1 MQNSPGCLTVLA
13 LVLSLILLC
22 CACAGQPSETA
33 APETTESAPTTAEV
47 TFQPNNGDPVTV
59 FTVEKGTA
67 APEAP
72 TPQKRACLFTGW
84 YVGETKWDP
93 SAPVEADVTVTAR
106 WALAENAFDPDP
118 NAGTRAEGTDLRVCS
133 FNTLSPSVGSM
144 VPVSP
149 ERDAAFME
157 MINAYSPDI
166 IALQEQGESWFNAL
180 TSAFSGTDYKL
191 ITGKYPSFA
200 GISSTNNMAY
210 NSAALELLDAY
221 IHEYFVGR
229 NMVWAVFETKDE
241 AKQQLIAVST
251 HWTTIEDDNGRVL
264 QAREML
270 GQIGKLKEKYPS
282 ALVIAMGDFNSWDSY
297 GSYKT
302 VLTEGNMQ
310 DAKYAAV
317 KRGLTAATSH
327 ASLKTKSF
335 TEEKINTAECIDH
348 IFLSEGIESLYYDT
362 IIDQRI
368 FVASDHCAIYADIQF
383 KS

>member
-1 MQNSPGCLTVLA
+1 MTVLVLA
-13 LVLSLILLC
+13 LSVILLC
-22 CACAGQPSETA
+22 CACAGLPSETA
-33 APETTESAPTTAEV
+33 APTETTAPDTV
-47 TFQPNNGDPVTV
+47 TVTYQPNNGDPTSV
-59 FTVEKGTA
+59 FTVEKGSA

-72 TPQKRACLFTGW
+72 TPEKRACVFSGW

-93 SAPVEADVTVTAR
+93 SAPVEADVTVSAR

-118 NAGTRAEGTDLRVCS
+118 NAGIRAEGTDLRVCS
-133 FNTLSPSVGSM
+133 FNTLSPSVGSNI
-144 VPVSP
+144 PVSP
-149 ERDAAFME
+149 DRDTAFKE
-157 MINAYSPDI
+157 LIDIYAPDI
-166 IALQEQGESWFNAL
+166 VALQEQGENWFYAL
-180 TSAFSGTDYKL
+180 RSIFADTDYQM

-200 GISSTNNMAY
+200 GLSSTNNMAY
-210 NSAALELLDAY
+210 NSAVLELLDANIY
-221 IHEYFVGR
+221 EYFVGR

-241 AKQQLIAVST
+241 AKQQFIAVST

-270 GQIGKLKEKYPS
+270 KQISKIRENYPN

-302 VLTEGNMQ
+302 VLTEGNLR
-310 DAKYAAV
+310 DAKYAAA

-348 IFLSEGIESLYYDT
+348 IFLSEGIVSLYYDT
-362 IIDQRI
+362 IIDERI
-368 FVASDHCAIYADIQF
+368 YVASDHCPIYADIQF